1 MITKNMLKYITAC
14 FVCCG
19 LSAAL
24 TSCSS
29 DEDPYFTASEDD
41 MPRIINTDM
50 PEGKGENL
58 PPFPALSVPP
68 TLPVR

>member
-50 PEGKGENL
+50 PEGKGGRTCH
-58 PPFPALSVPP
+58 PS
-68 TLPVR
+68 RH